1 MVDMKDFDFV
11 TRRKRG
17 MTRYLFR
24 NILIYGSDPSRHE
37 KAACLVILIALF
49 ILTAWLDPV

>member
-1 MVDMKDFDFV
+1 
-11 TRRKRG
+11 

-24 NILIYGSDPSRHE
+24 NILIYGSDTSRHE
-37 KAACLVILIALF
+37 KSAAIVILIALF

>member
-1 MVDMKDFDFV
+1 
-11 TRRKRG
+11 

-24 NILIYGSDPSRHE
+24 NILIYGSGPSRHE
-37 KAACLVILIALF
+37 KAAAIVILIALF

>member
-1 MVDMKDFDFV
+1 
-11 TRRKRG
+11 
-17 MTRYLFR
+17 MTRFSWH

-37 KAACLVILIALF
+37 KAAALLILIALF

>member
-1 MVDMKDFDFV
+1 
-11 TRRKRG
+11 

-24 NILIYGSDPSRHE
+24 NILVYGSGRCYKE
-37 KAACLVILIALF
+37 EIAGGIILIALF